1 MFFHHQQ
8 ALSYD
13 SLPSPRS
20 AEAEAPG
27 MRGPFPVCCHTLF
40 LSGVNERV
48 PSSKTNSK
56 NWYYNLTMTPNAC
69 FTVAAAAPR
78 WNTAKKRPHIT

>member
-27 MRGPFPVCCHTLF
+27 MRGPFPVWCHTLF

-48 PSSKTNSK
+48 RLSK
-56 NWYYNLTMTPNAC
+56 NNYKSW
-69 FTVAAAAPR
+69 
-78 WNTAKKRPHIT
+78 